1 MFPERARRSRGLT
14 GGADLQAEPNRS
26 PSKIED
32 KKKADLWRKAGRK
45 VGGDEGVGGPMPMQG
60 SVFIR
65 GRL

>member
-1 MFPERARRSRGLT
+1 MRGLT

-45 VGGDEGVGGPMPMQG
+45 VGGDEGWGVDADAG
-60 SVFIR
+60 V
-65 GRL
+65 RLYPRETVKSPH